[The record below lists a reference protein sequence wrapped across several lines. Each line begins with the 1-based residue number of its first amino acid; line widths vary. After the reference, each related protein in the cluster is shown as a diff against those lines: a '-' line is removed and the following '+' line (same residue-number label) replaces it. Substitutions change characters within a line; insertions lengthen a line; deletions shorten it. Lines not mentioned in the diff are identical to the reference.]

1 MQYLLP
7 GKVCNTTG
15 GLILG
20 ITVFFVHSYAPL
32 FYNRNQMKY
41 STRSVWI
48 LIVFLLYSL
57 SSCETDPDIMNDEAA
72 NKLFVWGCVDMQSGK
87 HQVRIRESIQDE
99 GDMFELAKDP
109 KMSLPNDSLLVNLI
123 LYTPTETIVLKM
135 HPVIYPKDDGVF
147 ATEQNVIHEV
157 NYQIPKG
164 SRCSLFINNLV
175 TGDTI
180 TSPLVEVEAPGF
192 LYPLDFG
199 WYVPTYSFT
208 NGEEPFHVTFNVYG
222 NLVQKLVTEIK
233 YVDLL
238 LNGDTVCQKAIFE
251 SQPIYGG
258 FGFNELNRTFPL
270 DYVFNICNRIIP
282 EDPEVKFRWFYRF
295 NFKGFAASE
304 GLRDYW
310 KLGDRFNDNRK
321 LIFTNITGGYG
332 VFYACDGTETG
343 DIEPSRS
350 FPDTLSSS
358 PKTVDLKFSRYIYPG
373 TYIDPDHE

>member
-1 MQYLLP
+1 MRFSARAVGPIMIILLS
-7 GKVCNTTG
+7 
-15 GLILG
+15 IL
-20 ITVFFVHSYAPL
+20 L
-32 FYNRNQMKY
+32 
-41 STRSVWI
+41 
-48 LIVFLLYSL
+48 
-57 SSCETDPDIMNDEAA
+57 SCETTPDIMNNNAPNE
-72 NKLFVWGCVDMQSGK
+72 LFVWGFVDYQTGK
-87 HQVRIRESIQDE
+87 HQVRIRESIQEE
-99 GDMFELAKDP
+99 GNMFELAQDP
-109 KMSLPNDSLLVNLI
+109 EMSLPTDSLLVNLI
-123 LYTPTETIVLKM
+123 LYTPSETVVLKM
-135 HPVIYPKDDGVF
+135 HPVIYPKDDGAF

-164 SRCSLFINNLV
+164 TPCSLFIKNLA

-180 TSPLVEVEAPGF
+180 TSPLVQVTVPKF
-192 LYPLDFG
+192 LYPKNNG
-199 WYVPTYSFT
+199 WYVPTYNFN
-208 NGEEPFHVTFNVYG
+208 NGEEPFHIMFNVYG

-251 SQPIYGG
+251 GQPIYGG
-258 FGFNELNRTFPL
+258 SGFWEYNRTFPL
-270 DYVFNICNRIIP
+270 DYVFNIFNKLIP

-332 VFYACDGTETG
+332 VFYACDDTETG
-343 DIEPSRS
+343 DIEPTRS

-358 PKTVDLKFSRYIYPG
+358 PETVDLKFTRYIYRG